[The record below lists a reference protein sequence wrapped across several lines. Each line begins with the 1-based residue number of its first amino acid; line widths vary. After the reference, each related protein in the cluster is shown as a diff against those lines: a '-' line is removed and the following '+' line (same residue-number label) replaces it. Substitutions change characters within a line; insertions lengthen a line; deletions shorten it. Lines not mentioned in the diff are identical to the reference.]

1 MLTSGVCGMQLFG
14 IVASSISLSLEEET
28 DNSGHRFGSLFAF
41 DFVPPIF
48 NVRCRSVVSSSSS
61 FVMVSL

>member
-28 DNSGHRFGSLFAF
+28 DKSRVIDLGHLL